1 MTKTFRVQTTWVGG
15 CAWDPPH
22 LRKNKFLD
30 TAVARFTLARDA
42 ERERERPTGPPRW
55 CSKRVIQKRVPRSD
69 ERPKHLS
76 PRNGLNGRAGGAIFS
91 DHVEPRKR
99 SRGGQSAGTS
109 YRSGASAP
117 RAGLRIVTPPPPPPR
132 ERLALPH
139 PAQVGRRP
147 RSRVEYPPHCLF
159 FVFSLVSFASPC
171 NLCFTVSLR
180 RSLEMAEALKL
191 LYIVVVDEVERGDGE
206 GGKRSLSFRYT
217 RPVLQSTLQLMGC
230 KARHAFKV
238 GCSMRSA

>member
-1 MTKTFRVQTTWVGG
+1 MTMTFRVQTTWVGG

-55 CSKRVIQKRVPRSD
+55 CPKRVIQKRVPRSD

-109 YRSGASAP
+109 YRSADGTGGPEEEAWNESAACVSSRETMRGGGVRRGDDDKGEADGTGA
-117 RAGLRIVTPPPPPPR
+117 VETPGMAEDPVP
-132 ERLALPH
+132 
-139 PAQVGRRP
+139 
-147 RSRVEYPPHCLF
+147 S
-159 FVFSLVSFASPC
+159 SFLSTIP
-171 NLCFTVSLR
+171 
-180 RSLEMAEALKL
+180 SLEMAEALKL